1 MPIVYIINSANTSN
15 KSKAK
20 KEEKYFHLETEKN
33 LVKLCQKL
41 LQHDWGSITSP
52 NDVNEAYDSF
62 VNTYIAMYNQCC
74 PLRKRKSKDRNKLW
88 MTKGLINARKKKSML
103 YKEFMKKR
111 NNETE
116 AKYKNIKTN

>member
-1 MPIVYIINSANTSN
+1 MLIQVTR
-15 KSKAK
+15 
-20 KEEKYFHLETEKN
+20 
-33 LVKLCQKL
+33 VKLKKKKYIFTFKL
-41 LQHDWGSITSP
+41 KKTWLQHDWGSVTSL
-52 NDVNEAYDSF
+52 NDVDEAYDLF

-88 MTKGLINARKKKSML
+88 MTKGLINACKKKSML